1 MVYRIIYSPHAI
13 RDLDH
18 LPGDDRNRIIHA
30 IGQIAI
36 DPVRQAKLLKSSPFF
51 SLRVGKYRVIFDI
64 QHKGLVVLVIR
75 IGHRRNIYK
84 HL

>member
-18 LPGDDRNRIIHA
+18 LPGDDRDRIIYA
-30 IGQIAI
+30 IGQIAN
-36 DPVRQAKLLKSSPFF
+36 DPVRQVKLLKNTPFF
-51 SLRVGKYRVIFDI
+51 SLRVGKYWVIVDI
-64 QHKGLVVLVIR
+64 QHKGLVVIVIR
-75 IGHRRNIYK
+75 VGHRRNIYK